1 MDGVVT
7 NTARIHATAWK
18 ALFDEIIS
26 SSAPEQSLFDVEEDY
41 RAYVDGRAREAGV
54 RSFLNA
60 REINVPE
67 GTPEDVA
74 GTFTVHG
81 LAKRKQGFLDEALD
95 CEDVEVFPDTLRLLH
110 RLREQGIPIAL
121 VTSSR

>member
-1 MDGVVT
+1 MSSPQQETTDSAILLAAAVFDMDGVVT

-60 REINVPE
+60 RVLP
-67 GTPEDVA
+67 
-74 GTFTVHG
+74 
-81 LAKRKQGFLDEALD
+81 
-95 CEDVEVFPDTLRLLH
+95 
-110 RLREQGIPIAL
+110 
-121 VTSSR
+121 